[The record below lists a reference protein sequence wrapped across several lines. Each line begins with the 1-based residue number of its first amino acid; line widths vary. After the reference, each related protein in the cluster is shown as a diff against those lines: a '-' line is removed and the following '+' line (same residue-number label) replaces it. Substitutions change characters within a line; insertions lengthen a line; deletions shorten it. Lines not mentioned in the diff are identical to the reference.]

1 MKAFI
6 FLFLATIVSALT
18 IDSIPVGAEVIEAPF
33 TTRLNKR
40 WAKDK
45 WGNNPEPH
53 RRKVTIRA
61 SKNDYDDV
69 SNDFLWAMKKANHGG
84 LVHLEESKTY
94 VIGKRL
100 DLSWLDDIYVRLDGE
115 IKVWGGKN
123 IKIYGSGTLNGNG
136 QAWYDGFAEAE
147 ILDPTNSFYRPI
159 LFLTDNAT
167 NVDISGIRFLNSP
180 CWNTFLVR
188 TKDISFDRC
197 RFDAFSTNASYCIIW
212 LNSPN

>member
-115 IKVWGGKN
+115 IKVFEAKSEYVPLDVTSNEAVHVLANSSQTISLTSKPITSITHSKN
-123 IKIYGSGTLNGNG
+123 PLRSRCGAAKISR
-136 QAWYDGFAEAE
+136 FMEAE
-147 ILDPTNSFYRPI
+147 L
-159 LFLTDNAT
+159 
-167 NVDISGIRFLNSP
+167 
-180 CWNTFLVR
+180 
-188 TKDISFDRC
+188 
-197 RFDAFSTNASYCIIW
+197 
-212 LNSPN
+212 